1 MSHIAVYLRIS
12 QDRTGLRAGVQRQ
25 EADCVALAARL
36 GVEDAPVFVDNDVCA
51 FDGRQR
57 PGYQALVNTV
67 RHGVT
72 HIVVWHVDRLYRRPR
87 ELEDTG
93 SMSTAGVTPAGDLT
107 T

>member
-1 MSHIAVYLRIS
+1 M
-12 QDRTGLRAGVQRQ
+12 
-25 EADCVALAARL
+25 
-36 GVEDAPVFVDNDVCA
+36 FVDNDVCA